1 MSHKPDENRNYD
13 ENGAEMF
20 RKMKHRIVVYL
31 APLLIAVVMGS
42 FVSMAAQPDENTT
55 QRAVES
61 FLKKLDDHKITR
73 IEVYYMS
80 WNELTRIS
88 ITEDFLRDNHYDYKV
103 IAMKPDISEAGK
115 ALRELKFEK
124 IDWKS
129 FDFRWGCVFY
139 SDNEEVLRL
148 FFPTAPMVA
157 VNGAGYKATPGLIK
171 SLTHFLPVEAYK
183 EMNDFIQKN
192 WEPSW
197 QIDSKQQ
204 MTPQDAKK

>member
-1 MSHKPDENRNYD
+1 MDFKPDKNKQYD
-13 ENGAEMF
+13 KNSAEII
-20 RKMKHRIVVYL
+20 RKSHRHVFVCL
-31 APLLIAVVMGS
+31 TPLLIAAVMGS

-55 QRAVES
+55 QRTVES
-61 FLKKLDDHKITR
+61 FLKKLDDNKITR

-80 WNELTRIS
+80 WNTFTRIS

-103 IAMKPDISEAGK
+103 IAMNRGISEAGK
-115 ALRELKFEK
+115 ALREFKFEK
-124 IDWKS
+124 SDWKS

-157 VNGAGYKATPGLIK
+157 VNGAGYKATPELIK
-171 SLTHFLPVEAYK
+171 SLTQYLPVVAYK

-197 QIDSKQQ
+197 HIDSKQQ
-204 MTPQDAKK
+204 MTPQDVNK